1 MLTWHRASSQGTR
14 LGEWLSAR
22 QKERE
27 TQAWAALDNLSS
39 SSCQGCL
46 EKRHWGWG

>member
-1 MLTWHRASSQGTR
+1 MLTWHKISAQGTR

-22 QKERE
+22 QKERG
-27 TQAWAALDNLSS
+27 TQAWAALASLSV

-46 EKRHWGWG
+46 EKRHRAGG